1 MPNPYL
7 AEYNM
12 ICDLVDQVKWN
23 NVWLEE
29 VKDRLRV
36 AMLPDTDTPE
46 GSLQEKFDA
55 MLNDNK
61 MVMEKAR
68 QTLESLK

>member
-12 ICDLVDQVKWN
+12 ICDLVDQIKWN
-23 NVWLEE
+23 SVLLEE
-29 VKDRLRV
+29 VHEI
-36 AMLPDTDTPE
+36 ADTPE
-46 GSLQEKFDA
+46 ELQKFET

-61 MVMEKAR
+61 KVMEKAR

>member
-29 VKDRLRV
+29 IREI
-36 AMLPDTDTPE
+36 ADTPE
-46 GSLQEKFDA
+46 ELQKFDA

-61 MVMEKAR
+61 KVMEKAR
-68 QTLESLK
+68 QTLESLKKG

>member
-12 ICDLVDQVKWN
+12 ICDLVDQIKWN
-23 NVWLEE
+23 SVWLEE
-29 VKDRLRV
+29 VKEI
-36 AMLPDTDTPE
+36 ADTPE
-46 GSLQEKFDA
+46 ELRKFDA

-61 MVMEKAR
+61 KVMEKAR
-68 QTLESLK
+68 QTLESLKVSG

>member
-23 NVWLEE
+23 CVWLEE
-29 VKDRLRV
+29 VREI
-36 AMLPDTDTPE
+36 ADTPE
-46 GSLQEKFDA
+46 ELQKFDN

-61 MVMEKAR
+61 KVMEKAR
-68 QTLESLK
+68 QTLESLKIGC

>member
-12 ICDLVDQVKWN
+12 ICDLVDQIKWN
-23 NVWLEE
+23 SVWLEE
-29 VKDRLRV
+29 VKEI
-36 AMLPDTDTPE
+36 ADTPE
-46 GSLQEKFDA
+46 ELRKFDA

-61 MVMEKAR
+61 KVMEKAK
-68 QTLESLK
+68 QTLESLKKD

>member
-46 GSLQEKFDA
+46 ESLQEKFDA